1 MIRTSRRA
9 TTTMGARDGLRHAQF
24 KPMKRAMDG
33 AFGDR
38 EHGAA
43 ANVEGTT
50 RAHASDGSSFVM
62 TQPSG
67 LARSQQVFLAQ
78 KFLNLP
84 AMPSYVE
91 SEGGMVLDRVVLNAG
106 RGNWWTTLT
115 ARARAQRAWN
125 TEQVQEGKAH
135 RALLDPA
142 MYALGGR
149 FRANALQNVAV
160 KAIGE
165 LGSVKGVTRAFA
177 KKFKLSD
184 EKDDD
189 AEAALNPRGRVS
201 VQAKLPSHLLSVD
214 LSHNERYQTDDRYV
228 DGPTSASV
236 SVSSRGRRAINYRV
250 SARKWL
256 GDLVPFDRKH
266 GGGMRTPPRKELQAG
281 VSYEQQ
287 AVLWRGR
294 RRRKPK
300 SSSAVSGYTALP
312 QVPTITVGGIYG
324 AVVRKSLD
332 DDYKDGEQTEL
343 QNFGSLSV
351 NAQVGSF
358 ARPLLDFTSINLRL
372 DAGGM
377 GTPNKPLDA
386 AAQTPLPLAD
396 RLITM
401 GGRLKANPVSVTLS
415 LGQQLLGPLRFR
427 AEVRA
432 SGAEAL
438 SATRAGLSALK
449 ERKTMTEVRES
460 IQKQIVKPE
469 VVYGLDCALPP
480 TIGSARV
487 VAWYNATRQE
497 AMAELRLF
505 DL

>member
-1 MIRTSRRA
+1 
-9 TTTMGARDGLRHAQF
+9 
-24 KPMKRAMDG
+24 
-33 AFGDR
+33 
-38 EHGAA
+38 
-43 ANVEGTT
+43 
-50 RAHASDGSSFVM
+50 
-62 TQPSG
+62 
-67 LARSQQVFLAQ
+67 
-78 KFLNLP
+78 
-84 AMPSYVE
+84 
-91 SEGGMVLDRVVLNAG
+91 
-106 RGNWWTTLT
+106 
-115 ARARAQRAWN
+115 
-125 TEQVQEGKAH
+125 
-135 RALLDPA
+135 
-142 MYALGGR
+142 
-149 FRANALQNVAV
+149 
-160 KAIGE
+160 
-165 LGSVKGVTRAFA
+165 
-177 KKFKLSD
+177 
-184 EKDDD
+184 
-189 AEAALNPRGRVS
+189 
-201 VQAKLPSHLLSVD
+201 
-214 LSHNERYQTDDRYV
+214 
-228 DGPTSASV
+228 
-236 SVSSRGRRAINYRV
+236 
-250 SARKWL
+250 
-256 GDLVPFDRKH
+256 
-266 GGGMRTPPRKELQAG
+266 
-281 VSYEQQ
+281 
-287 AVLWRGR
+287 
-294 RRRKPK
+294 
-300 SSSAVSGYTALP
+300 
-312 QVPTITVGGIYG
+312 
-324 AVVRKSLD
+324 
-332 DDYKDGEQTEL
+332 
-343 QNFGSLSV
+343 V

>member
-1 MIRTSRRA
+1 MQRV
-9 TTTMGARDGLRHAQF
+9 L
-24 KPMKRAMDG
+24 DG
-33 AFGDR
+33 AFGER

-43 ANVEGTT
+43 ANIEGTT
-50 RAHASDGSSFVM
+50 RAHARHGSSFVV

-78 KFLNLP
+78 KFLNVP

-91 SEGGMVLDRVVLNAG
+91 REGGMVLDRVVLNAG

-115 ARARAQRAWN
+115 ARVRAQRAWN

-135 RALLDPA
+135 RALLDPS

-149 FRANALQNVAV
+149 FRANVAENVAV
-160 KAIGE
+160 QAIGE
-165 LGSVKGVTRAFA
+165 LGSVKGVTRALA
-177 KKFKLSD
+177 KKLKLSD
-184 EKDDD
+184 AKEDD
-189 AEAALNPRGRVS
+189 AEAALNPRARVS
-201 VQAKLPSHLLSVD
+201 VQAKIPSHVLSMDV
-214 LSHNERYQTDDRYV
+214 SHNERYQTEDGYV
-228 DGPTSASV
+228 DGPTSASI
-236 SVSSRGRRAINYRV
+236 SVASRGRRAINYRAT
-250 SARKWL
+250 ARKWL
-256 GDLVPFDRKH
+256 GDLVPFDVNR
-266 GGGMRTPPRKELQAG
+266 GGGMRTPPRKEILAG
-281 VSYEQQ
+281 VSYERQ

-324 AVVRKSLD
+324 AVMRKSL
-332 DDYKDGEQTEL
+332 DDYKDGEGTEL

-351 NAQVGSF
+351 NAQIGSF

-372 DAGGM
+372 DAGGT

-386 AAQTPLPLAD
+386 AQTPLPLAE

-401 GGRLKANPVSVTLS
+401 GGRLKTNPVSVTLS
-415 LGQQLLGPLRFR
+415 VGQQILGPLRFR
-427 AEVRA
+427 AEVRT

-438 SATRAGLSALK
+438 SATCAGLSALK

-460 IQKQIVKPE
+460 IRKQIVEPE
-469 VVYGLDCALPP
+469 LVYALDCALPP